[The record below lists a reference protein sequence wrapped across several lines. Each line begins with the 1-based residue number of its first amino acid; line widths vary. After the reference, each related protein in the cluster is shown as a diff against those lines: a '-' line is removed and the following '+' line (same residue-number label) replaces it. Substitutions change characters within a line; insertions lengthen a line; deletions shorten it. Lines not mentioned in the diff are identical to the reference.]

1 MKYTVRV
8 SKANGYDNYD
18 KVMHYFSMQFFH
30 SQFEDKARGFYEKLG
45 EYLDTTKFPCDKMIL
60 DCFIGYADRFGIVMQ
75 YNEEKIAWLELQVKS
90 YNRIV
95 IHHCTYYKEDFKCFN
110 HILEDYFNGIN
121 NKIMSDILSVLKEKC
136 NIQDNC
142 ANKIMVQKY
151 VDYNPKEGE
160 TISLVG
166 SLSEIFDRFT
176 TMNDRLRYCNGNY
189 YKFLNENIEKL
200 YQVFVAA
207 YNGNYFLDNAVKR
220 GTLID

>member
-1 MKYTVRV
+1 
-8 SKANGYDNYD
+8 
-18 KVMHYFSMQFFH
+18 
-30 SQFEDKARGFYEKLG
+30 
-45 EYLDTTKFPCDKMIL
+45 
-60 DCFIGYADRFGIVMQ
+60 
-75 YNEEKIAWLELQVKS
+75 
-90 YNRIV
+90 
-95 IHHCTYYKEDFKCFN
+95 
-110 HILEDYFNGIN
+110 
-121 NKIMSDILSVLKEKC
+121 MSDILSVLKEKC

-151 VDYNPKEGE
+151 VDYKAKEGE
-160 TISLVG
+160 SISLVG

-189 YKFLNENIEKL
+189 YKFLNENVEKL